1 MKRSELVR
9 QLNLLP
15 DVEVKILFD
24 HPHTQGYLVTPTL
37 NEVYFSNSD
46 EIVLNQG
53 YDTDGCKEYDKPKS
67 NKFE

>member
-15 DVEVKILFD
+15 DVEVKM
-24 HPHTQGYLVTPTL
+24 LVESDMGDVSSNDFSFIYMSNN
-37 NEVYFSNSD
+37 NEIIIS
-46 EIVLNQG
+46 
-53 YDTDGCKEYDKPKS
+53 EYDYSHLKFKDRPKS